1 MMLSIEELAENTKKL
16 VSGEAIVSL
25 DPQLID
31 PSFVS
36 DRVED
41 DEEEFALFR
50 EGLSKDG
57 QLQPILVR
65 PHPDAPGRY
74 MIVFGH
80 RRTRAA
86 RELGI
91 PIRAV
96 VRDLEEIAHI
106 LAQGHE
112 NSRRADLSFIEKAL
126 FARKLQSM
134 GQSKATITSALS
146 IDETLLSRML
156 SVLDIVPPMVI
167 EELGAAKSIGR
178 DRWEGLKKL
187 LGQPKK
193 SQQALAIVQTDEFQS
208 KAGAARFSHLYAEL
222 KRSGARARKGVSQ
235 PAVRSWAPRTAL
247 SRPATA
253 ILEKNSAC
261 RSHRKMRAS
270 SGASFRPALMS
281 FTGLS
286 RTRNP
291 ATQETNRQRKRPP
304 KRRRLGSP
312 SL

>member
-16 VSGEAIVSL
+16 VSGESIVSL
-25 DPQLID
+25 DTYLVD

-41 DEEEFALFR
+41 DEEEFARFR

-96 VRDLEEIAHI
+96 VRDVEEIAHI

-112 NSRRADLSFIEKAL
+112 NSRRADLSFVEKAL

-134 GQSKATITSALS
+134 GQSKGTITSALS

-156 SVLDIVPPMVI
+156 SILEAVPPTVI
-167 EELGAAKSIGR
+167 EALGAAKSVGR
-178 DRWEGLKKL
+178 DRWEELKKL

-193 SQQALAIVQTDEFQS
+193 SEQALAIVHTDDFQT
-208 KAGAARFSHLYAEL
+208 KVGAARFSYLLAEL
-222 KRSGARARKGVSQ
+222 KRSGGRARKPSRQ
-235 PAVRSWAPRTAL
+235 PPVQSWAPEGGLIAASYRNTGKTFSL
-247 SRPATA
+247 SLTSKDAGEFGRFV
-253 ILEKNSAC
+253 
-261 RSHRKMRAS
+261 S
-270 SGASFRPALMS
+270 SRLDDLYEAFKD
-281 FTGLS
+281 TK
-286 RTRNP
+286 TRNP
-291 ATQETNRQRKRPP
+291 
-304 KRRRLGSP
+304 GD
-312 SL
+312 